1 MEDRYLIL
9 FKEII
14 AKRILEG
21 EINLRNPRRSILSLV
36 VEFREIYGFSIFSK
50 FEYNFLALEFLGMIK
65 QYAYIFGKKVDI
77 EKLKEK
83 KIPKKKKSALFVS
96 SLKHN
101 RSSWADYHE
110 KRAP

>member
-36 VEFREIYGFSIFSK
+36 VEFREIYGFSLFSK
-50 FEYNFLALEFLGMIK
+50 FTYSLLVEEFIGVVDQNAFDLDLERMRKELISRHSSKSWVTPAMLEGACRAEYRHLQMLG
-65 QYAYIFGKKVDI
+65 D
-77 EKLKEK
+77 
-83 KIPKKKKSALFVS
+83 
-96 SLKHN
+96 
-101 RSSWADYHE
+101 DY
-110 KRAP
+110 